1 MIRSKDRIEAL
12 EAEID
17 ALPRGYISKKTINGR
32 VRLYHQW
39 TEEGKKKSKYLDDAT
54 AERMQVLIEKRRELE
69 QQLKTA
75 RALLP
80 KEKPA
85 RKAPK
90 AVFQFK
96 TQVSVG
102 NALLRF
108 VNPVADLLRRDGY
121 RKLEEY
127 LYQESNGKVFI
138 LCGLRRT
145 GKTTLIRQ
153 AICGMEAEQFE
164 KAAFIQIK
172 PGDDLGNVNYDMKWL
187 ADHGYQYVFIDEV
200 TFATDFIEGA
210 ALFSDIFAAS
220 GMKVVLSGTDSLGF
234 LFSES
239 EELYDRCVTLH
250 TTLIPYR
257 EYECVLGNEGID
269 NYIRYGGTMSLGGRH
284 YNESSTFASK
294 QSTDEYVDSAIAK
307 NIQHSLELY
316 QHGGH
321 FRHLYEL
328 YEKGELTGAI
338 NRVVEDINHRFT
350 IDVLTRDFVS
360 NDLGISAKN
369 LRKDRDNP
377 IYTLDEI
384 GKTAFT
390 DGLREALEIRNRTD
404 QTVEITE
411 DHRREIKEYLDLL
424 DLTVDIATETLPVSN
439 KKLART
445 AVSQPGMRYAQ
456 AEALIRQL
464 LLDERFQNISAADRG
479 RIVERILNDIRG
491 RMMED
496 IVLLETKMA
505 CLHQKVFR
513 LQFPIGEY
521 DMVVADERTPEC
533 EIFEVK
539 HSMEIVTDQYRFLD
553 EPEKLEAVEFRYGPI
568 KRRAVIYRGESTKLD
583 NGIEY
588 LNVEEYLK
596 SLGQETRV

>member
-1 MIRSKDRIEAL
+1 MIRNKDRIEAL
-12 EAEID
+12 EAEIA
-17 ALPRGYISKKTINGR
+17 ALPIGYISKKTINGR

-39 TEEGKKKSKYLDDAT
+39 TEEGKKKSKYLDDET
-54 AERMQVLIEKRRELE
+54 AEQMRILIEKRREL
-69 QQLKTA
+69 QKQLKMA

-80 KEKPA
+80 KDKPA
-85 RKAPK
+85 QETPK
-90 AVFQFK
+90 EVFQFK

-102 NALLRF
+102 NALRRF
-108 VNPVADLLRRDGY
+108 VNPVVNLQRRDGY
-121 RKLEEY
+121 RDLEQY
-127 LYQESNGKVFI
+127 LYHESDGKVFI

-153 AICGMEAEQFE
+153 AICAMEADQFE

-172 PGDDLGNVNYDMKWL
+172 PGDDLGDVNYDLKWM
-187 ADHGYQYVFIDEV
+187 ADNGYQYVFVDEI
-200 TFATDFIEGA
+200 TFAADFIEGA
-210 ALFSDIFAAS
+210 ALFSDVYAAS
-220 GMKVVLSGTDSLGF
+220 GMKVILSGTDSLGF

-239 EELYDRCVTLH
+239 EELYDRCVMLH
-250 TTLIPYR
+250 TTMIPYR
-257 EYECVLGNEGID
+257 EYERVLGIEGID
-269 NYIRYGGTMSLGGRH
+269 NYIRYGGTMSLGGKH
-284 YNESSTFASK
+284 YNELSTFASK

-307 NIQHSLELY
+307 NIQHSLEIY
-316 QHGGH
+316 QYGGH

-350 IDVLTRDFVS
+350 MDVLTKDFVS
-360 NDLGISAKN
+360 NDLGISARN
-369 LRKDRDNP
+369 LRKDKENP

-384 GKTAFT
+384 DKEKFT
-390 DGLREALEIRNRTD
+390 DGLREALEIRNRSE

-424 DLTVDIATETLPVSN
+424 DLTVDISTETLPVSN
-439 KKLART
+439 KKLVKT

-464 LLDERFQNISAADRG
+464 LLDERFQNISAVDRG
-479 RIVERILNDIRG
+479 RIAERILDDIRG

-496 IVLLETKMA
+496 IILLETKIA
-505 CLHQKVFR
+505 RSHLKVIR
-513 LQFPIGEY
+513 LQFPIGEF
-521 DMVVADERTPEC
+521 DMVVVDERVPDC

-539 HSMEIVTDQYRFLD
+539 HSTEIVPAQYRFLND
-553 EPEKLEAVEFRYGPI
+553 HEKLVDTEFRYGTI

-583 NGIEY
+583 SGIEY

-596 SLGQETRV
+596 RL